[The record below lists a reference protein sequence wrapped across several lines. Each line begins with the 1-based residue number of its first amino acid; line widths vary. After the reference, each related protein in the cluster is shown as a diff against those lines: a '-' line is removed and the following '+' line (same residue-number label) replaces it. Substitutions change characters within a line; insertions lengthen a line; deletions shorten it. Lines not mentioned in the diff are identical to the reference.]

1 MNIEKLHA
9 AIAAICPIDGLDSS
23 GKIYFKSEA
32 TEAQKEAA
40 QAIFANWQDVPEAI
54 ELTKLE
60 FKKRLTA
67 AGKYADAKAILDS
80 LPEDKLEDWQLASC
94 VASDNADIVA
104 VLSAL
109 GIESETIFY

>member
-1 MNIEKLHA
+1 MNSSKLYT
-9 AIAAICPIDGLDSS
+9 AISAVCPIVGVSS
-23 GKIYFKSEA
+23 TGRIDFKPEA

-40 QAIFANWQDVPEAI
+40 QAIFNNWEDPAKTI

-67 AGKYADAKAILDS
+67 AGKYAEAKAILDS
-80 LPEDKLEDWQLASC
+80 LPEGKLEDWQLASC
-94 VASDNADIVA
+94 VASDNEDIVA

-109 GIESETIFY
+109 GIESEVIFY